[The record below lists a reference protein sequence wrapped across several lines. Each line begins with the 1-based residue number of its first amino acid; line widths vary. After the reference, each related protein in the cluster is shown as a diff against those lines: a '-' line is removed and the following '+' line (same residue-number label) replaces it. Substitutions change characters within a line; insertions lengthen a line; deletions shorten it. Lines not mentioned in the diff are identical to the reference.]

1 LFALGLVCIA
11 AFPQMSLGLSGFELS
26 MVVMPLIRGA
36 PGDDPAL
43 PRTRIRN
50 SRFLLVTAALVMS
63 IYLLGSSL
71 VTTLLIPQSAFG
83 EGPAHN
89 RALAYLAHGG
99 DLVDG
104 GSLGEAFGMG
114 FGTLYD
120 FSTVLILCLAGAS
133 ISIGLRDL
141 VPEYLHRLGMA
152 LPWAHRV
159 GVILHT
165 FNVINLAVTVLFR
178 ASVTAQ
184 RGAYATS
191 VLTLIGSSA
200 LAACVDR
207 WRKRSGRWATRLPW
221 IYATI
226 AAIFLL
232 SAIGACIDQPDGLLI
247 AFSFVLATL
256 IFSIV
261 SRYFRH
267 MELRL
272 EGFDFKNAESKFL
285 WESLRYLEFPVL
297 VPHRP
302 GRIPLPEKESSIRK
316 RHRLTPDVPVVFVE
330 AYLSDAS
337 NFMQRPLVEV
347 IEEDGRFILRIER
360 CASVAH
366 VLAAV
371 GLEMSRETRPPEFH
385 FGWSNES
392 PVSANLNFLLF
403 GQGNVPWMVRELI
416 QRSEPDPAKRP
427 SVMIG

>member
-1 LFALGLVCIA
+1 
-11 AFPQMSLGLSGFELS
+11 MSLGLSGFELS
-26 MVVMPLIRGA
+26 MVVMPLVRGTPA
-36 PGDDPAL
+36 DDAVL
-43 PRTRIRN
+43 PRRRIRN
-50 SRFLLVTAALVMS
+50 SRILLVTAAMLMS
-63 IYLLGSSL
+63 IYLLASSL
-71 VTTLLIPQSAFG
+71 VTTLLIPHAAFG

-99 DLVDG
+99 RLVDG
-104 GSLGEAFGMG
+104 SSAAVLNGSFGLAFG
-114 FGTLYD
+114 TAYD
-120 FSTVLILCLAGAS
+120 FSTVIILCLAGAS

-159 GVILHT
+159 GIILHA
-165 FNVINLAVTVLFR
+165 FNVINLALTVFFR

-191 VLTLIGSSA
+191 VLTLIGTSA
-200 LAACVDR
+200 LAACVDS
-207 WRKRSGRWATRLPW
+207 WRRHRGHWAWRLPW
-221 IYATI
+221 AYALI
-226 AAIFLL
+226 AGVFLL
-232 SAIGACIDQPDGLLI
+232 SALGASASQPDGLLI
-247 AFSFVLATL
+247 AFCFILATL
-256 IFSIV
+256 LFSVI
-261 SRYFRH
+261 SRLFRH

-272 EGFDFKNAESKFL
+272 EGFDFKNAQSKFL

-302 GRIPLPEKESSIRK
+302 GRISLSEKEETIRRK
-316 RHRLTPDVPVVFVE
+316 HRLTSDVPVVFVE
-330 AYLSDAS
+330 AHLSDAS
-337 NFMQRPLVEV
+337 EFLQRPLVEV
-347 IEEDGRFILRIER
+347 TEEEGRFILRIER
-360 CASVAH
+360 CVSIAH

-371 GLEMSRETRPPEFH
+371 GLEMSRATKPPEFH